1 MFFHSRALKH
11 KPSTLFVAG
20 NGQICPH
27 SNATTR
33 LQKSVAKSSQNFRA
47 GKNYLAGI
55 IVRNEKKARLVNRA
69 FILEQAKG
77 WDQNLTFTPVEIAA
91 TRSLPKS

>member
-1 MFFHSRALKH
+1 MRTTTSNACMFFHSRVPKH

-20 NGQICPH
+20 NGQICSH

-47 GKNYLAGI
+47 RKFYRAGI
-55 IVRNEKKARLVNRA
+55 IVAHEKRP
-69 FILEQAKG
+69 G
-77 WDQNLTFTPVEIAA
+77 W
-91 TRSLPKS
+91 